1 MPQHYSSWDWVQ
13 TLWWFDVSF
22 PSIAGFYRA
31 AWASQRIVGRM
42 LPFITAEDL
51 REDLQISSGI
61 HRKEILRTIAQLVGQ
76 MGGGKHGAQDGVEQA
91 AEVP

>member
-1 MPQHYSSWDWVQ
+1 
-13 TLWWFDVSF
+13 
-22 PSIAGFYRA
+22 
-31 AWASQRIVGRM
+31 M

-76 MGGGKHGAQDGVEQA
+76 MGGGKPGAEGGDGMGQA
-91 AEVP
+91 GEVP